1 MRGRDFCKVF
11 RIIIVFATIL
21 FCSMTDATI
30 TIKYTHC
37 SYSLLANCLP
47 TRVQSTTTDP
57 TKIKF
62 VFHNKTWHYVAN
74 KHTLKSNIFDK
85 QFEIEKYK
93 RNGTKDERKKMIQRA
108 IQSGISKQMAFD
120 FMYSGLNEVIANI
133 EQNIFKKA
141 TDASLKVK
149 PKSEQIFFIKNEI
162 VGVKLDLIKLYEMIY
177 EQYQKNDTFVIN
189 VPVKYTYPK
198 LIAKNLKEK
207 TCFRGG
213 FSTSIAN
220 SMAERKHNIYLS
232 LQKINGLKIKPGD
245 SVSFNKIVGRR
256 NEKNGYRKAKIIFD
270 GEFIEGVG
278 GGVCQV
284 STTLYNALLL
294 SNLRILEVH
303 KHSQPISYVPVA
315 LDAMVNYGTSDLVFK
330 NITNSDIYIISRY
343 NSKTITINVYGL
355 SHEEG
360 VAFKTTSEIV
370 EKTPAG
376 QMETLVDTKGEYADK
391 VLYENES
398 FVLKP
403 ARDGLVAK
411 SYLCKYKNGI
421 LVQKKFLRQ
430 ETYKPENG
438 VRVFGAKKQD
448 FNSII

>member
-11 RIIIVFATIL
+11 EVIIIFVTIF
-21 FCSMTDATI
+21 FCSFLYVKIAKKETYHT
-30 TIKYTHC
+30 YTSHT
-37 SYSLLANCLP
+37 ANIHP
-47 TRVQSTTTDP
+47 TTYKEVLDN

-62 VFHNKTWHYVAN
+62 VFNNKTWHYVAN

-85 QFEIEKYK
+85 QFELTKYK

-120 FMYSGLNEVIANI
+120 FMYSGLNEAIANI

-149 PKSEQIFFIKNEI
+149 PKSEQIFFIKDEI

-198 LIAKNLKEK
+198 LTAKNLKEK

-232 LQKINGLKIKPGD
+232 LQKINGLKVSAGET
-245 SVSFNKIVGRR
+245 VSFNTIVGKRT
-256 NEKNGYRKAKIIFD
+256 EKNGYRKAKIIFD
-270 GEFIEGVG
+270 GEFVEGVG

-294 SNLRILEVH
+294 SDLDVLEVH

-315 LDAMVNYGTSDLVFK
+315 LDAMVNYGTSNLVFK
-330 NITNSDIYIISRY
+330 NTTNSDIYIIVRHSSEQIKISIY
-343 NSKTITINVYGL
+343 GTPHEDGVSYKTI
-355 SHEEG
+355 
-360 VAFKTTSEIV
+360 SEIV
-370 EKTPAG
+370 QKTPAEA
-376 QMETLVDTKGEYADK
+376 METRIDTKGEYSDK
-391 VLYENES
+391 VTYENES

-438 VRVFGAKKQD
+438 VRVFGAKKQID
-448 FNSII
+448 IIDN